1 MFFLH
6 KAQATNLFN
15 RFQYHSGKGNK
26 LRAFAYR
33 WVLKHSYV

>member
-6 KAQATNLFN
+6 TAQATNLFN
-15 RFQYHSGKGNK
+15 RFQYHSSKGNK